1 MGLSSS
7 GFTLNHL
14 CLDFPVMAWVL
25 YPPTSDLPSPAM
37 EINLCSCPWAGFPLL
52 EVSQDFSLLHS

>member
-14 CLDFPVMAWVL
+14 CLDFPVMARVL
-25 YPPTSDLPSPAM
+25 YTSRPSF
-37 EINLCSCPWAGFPLL
+37 PWDGNQLVFLSLGWFP
-52 EVSQDFSLLHS
+52 FA

>member
-1 MGLSSS
+1 M

-14 CLDFPVMAWVL
+14 CLDFPVMARVL